1 MYVLLIYTSILAI
14 MYRLS
19 LTGVILYTCTC
30 IFGYTN
36 CHERKLINVFL
47 SFRHID
53 SATLFWLSVESKC
66 KYKFIKEAKQTAL
79 DP

>member
-30 IFGYTN
+30 ISGYTN

-47 SFRHID
+47 SFRQID